1 MRRSAQRPPPML
13 MGYRVTHFLV
23 RDKSIKFSGRSYLFV
38 DGKEL
43 GAVPRL
49 AIGAHKSEGYVLFHC
64 GSSWN
69 VRGTEASFDSV
80 VDIKRSVARIYPGSF
95 NKWRLSGVTIRQA
108 EAFRRRV
115 WKGLECSFCGKLP
128 DEFERMVE
136 SKTRMRLC
144 NICFEELRA
153 HFDPAQTGSRS

>member
-1 MRRSAQRPPPML
+1 ML
-13 MGYRVTHFLV
+13 MGCRITHFIV
-23 RDKSIKFSGRSYLFV
+23 RDRSISFSGRSYLFV

-49 AIGAHKSEGYVLFHC
+49 AIGADKSGGYVLFHC
-64 GSSWN
+64 SNSWN
-69 VRGTEASFDSV
+69 VRGIEASFDSV
-80 VDIKRSVARIYPGSF
+80 ADLKRSVARIYPGSF
-95 NKWRLSGVTIRQA
+95 NKWRLSGVTVRQA

-136 SKTRMRLC
+136 SRTGTRLC
-144 NICFEELRA
+144 SLCFEQLRT
-153 HFDPAQTGSRS
+153 HFDAPQPGTRT